1 MSHQTSSWQ
10 SRKALFHPGLKAAA
24 YGLLVLAFLILT
36 DQVSAHYGLKESQR
50 VLDDIGGAIIAAVLV
65 YRIEYDHAKYLN
77 EKLKTI
83 ELMNHHVRNALQVII
98 DSVYLHGHAQQLAEI
113 QDSVKRINWALRE
126 ILPGRILDE
135 YEGPENAEKKQPG
148 GRSAA

>member
-1 MSHQTSSWQ
+1 MSHQMNSWRR
-10 SRKALFHPGLKAAA
+10 RKAFFNPGLKAAA
-24 YGLLVLAFLILT
+24 YGLLVLAFLVLT

-65 YRIEYDHAKYLN
+65 YRIEYDHTKYLN

-98 DSVYLHGHAQQLAEI
+98 DSVYVHGHGQQLAEI

-126 ILPGRILDE
+126 ILPGRVLDE
-135 YEGPENAEKKQPG
+135 YEDPENPEKKQPG